1 LSGTVRL
8 SSGFGGD
15 STGKALGNVQVAADG
30 GQCSATDSQGR
41 YVCSVPAGWT
51 GRVTMRRGNYRFSPS
66 ALSFQNLRIDAG
78 QQDFSAIFDPR

>member
-1 LSGTVRL
+1 VLE
-8 SSGFGGD
+8 
-15 STGKALGNVQVAADG
+15 NVQVAADG